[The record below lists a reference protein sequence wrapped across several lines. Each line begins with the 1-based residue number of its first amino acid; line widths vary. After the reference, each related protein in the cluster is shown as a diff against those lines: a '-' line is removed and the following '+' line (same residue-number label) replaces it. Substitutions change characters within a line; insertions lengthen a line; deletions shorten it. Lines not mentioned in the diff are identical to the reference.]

1 MKYHFDNSFD
11 QAAYSEFRS
20 SQSSVSVATT
30 PGLTPRQKF
39 MTVLVAVLSSF
50 AVGSIPVVYAF
61 TVAPTQN
68 HTTMETP
75 IIRGEM
81 F

>member
-1 MKYHFDNSFD
+1 MMRFFDHSFD
-11 QAAYSEFRS
+11 EAAYSELRLRQPS
-20 SQSSVSVATT
+20 GSGTTT
-30 PGLTPRQKF
+30 PELTPRQKF
-39 MTVLVAVLSSF
+39 TTVLVAVLSSF

-68 HTTMETP
+68 HTTTQTP

>member
-1 MKYHFDNSFD
+1 MNLFDTSLD
-11 QAAYSEFRS
+11 VTAPVAVVAQKA
-20 SQSSVSVATT
+20 ATT
-30 PGLTPRQKF
+30 KALTLRQKS
-39 MTVLVAVLSSF
+39 MLVLVTILSSF

-61 TVAPTQN
+61 TVAQTHNQTTTQ
-68 HTTMETP
+68 TP

>member
-1 MKYHFDNSFD
+1 MKFFDNSFD
-11 QAAYSEFRS
+11 EAAYSEFRLR
-20 SQSSVSVATT
+20 QPLVSGNT
-30 PGLTPRQKF
+30 PELTPRQKF

-50 AVGSIPVVYAF
+50 AVGSIPVIYAF

-68 HTTMETP
+68 HTTTETP